1 MADMQRNFVGPDA
14 LKYAKELKPY
24 QLINAWIFYNSET
37 NNIVYINQETLTM
50 IDVENY
56 ELVETTNGGRIWIIL
71 PLSATSYVYYRKPD
85 IPLNIVCDGELSSK
99 YLNIDDNI
107 LTC

>member
-1 MADMQRNFVGPDA
+1 MDMQRTFVGPEA
-14 LKYAKELKPY
+14 LKYAKELKPN

-56 ELVETTNGGRIWIIL
+56 ELVETIYGGSIWIIL

-85 IPLNIVCDGELSSK
+85 IPLNIVRDGEVASN
-99 YLNIDDNI
+99 YLNLEDNI